1 MIEKKRPKYPIR
13 LKRGASGVPDDGR
26 FHIVVETR
34 ITVSTKVES
43 YAHLASEEAIEEYRQ
58 AHGHPSAR
66 KFSPKSRHG
75 GMLARCELKEFPF
88 EREEITEEARGDA
101 AARELDQDT
110 LTPQRGR
117 KCK

>member
-58 AHGHPSAR
+58 AHGHPSAAEILAKESAR
-66 KFSPKSRHG
+66 RDARALRAEGVSFRARRNHG
-75 GMLARCELKEFPF
+75 GGPGG
-88 EREEITEEARGDA
+88 RGGA
-101 AARELDQDT
+101 
-110 LTPQRGR
+110 
-117 KCK
+117 